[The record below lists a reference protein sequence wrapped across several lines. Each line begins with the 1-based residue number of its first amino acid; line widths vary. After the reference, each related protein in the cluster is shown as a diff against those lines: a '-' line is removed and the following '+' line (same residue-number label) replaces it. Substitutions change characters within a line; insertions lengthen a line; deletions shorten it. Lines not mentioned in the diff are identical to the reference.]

1 MTVTTPPEPPSR
13 PRGARGL
20 IALNAALLLVLGAV
34 TFAPNADAQNRVRG
48 TYVMTAGG
56 ANGAIS
62 SVLYVVDTT
71 NQEMI
76 AVTYEPSQKQIIGI
90 GYRDL
95 VADRARLARGADPR

>member
-1 MTVTTPPEPPSR
+1 MTVPTSEATPKR
-13 PRGARGL
+13 RRAGGL
-20 IALNAALLLVLGAV
+20 IALNAGLLLVLGAV
-34 TFAPNADAQNRVRG
+34 TFAPSADAQNRVRG
-48 TYVMTAGG
+48 SYLMTAGG

-76 AVTYEPSQKQIIGI
+76 AVTYEPSQKNIIGI

-95 VADRARLARGADPR
+95 VADRNSLLRGAEPR